1 MLVKCLKDCPEI
13 VANDDS
19 RLRELLHPANDGV
32 NPGFSVA
39 YAVVEPGGATV
50 PHRLKTSTEV
60 YYVIDGRAT
69 VHVGDEVRAVEPGCV
84 VHIPPGTVQWVENT
98 GDIPFRFL
106 CIVSPPWR
114 ADDDERVG

>member
-1 MLVKCLKDCPEI
+1 M
-13 VANDDS
+13 
-19 RLRELLHPANDGV
+19 
-32 NPGFSVA
+32 
-39 YAVVEPGGATV
+39 
-50 PHRLKTSTEV
+50 
-60 YYVIDGRAT
+60 
-69 VHVGDEVRAVEPGCV
+69 HVGGEARAVEPGCV